1 MAKKFVDL
9 SDYPEPLGKIQDIAV
24 ELQEQGVGEQE
35 AISLMA
41 VAVAHY
47 AFSTMESVDYAEK
60 TLRTAIAGAKMDYL

>member
-9 SDYPEPLGKIQDIAV
+9 SDFPEPVRKIQDIAT

-41 VAVAHY
+41 IAVAHY
-47 AFSTMESVDYAEK
+47 AFSTSESVDYAEK
-60 TLRTAIAGAKMDYL
+60 TLRAAIAGVKMDYL

>member
-9 SDYPEPLGKIQDIAV
+9 SDFPEPVRKIQDIAT

-41 VAVAHY
+41 IAVAHY
-47 AFSTMESVDYAEK
+47 AFSTSESVDYAEK
-60 TLRTAIAGAKMDYL
+60 TLRAAIAGAKMVYV